1 MPALVAGTGTLP
13 WKNFIG
19 PDDHEMFPIADSC
32 SFICDK
38 ITYSYLNYHELKAI
52 AIYVKISAS
61 AIKA

>member
-1 MPALVAGTGTLP
+1 MPAQVAGTGTLP
-13 WKNFIG
+13 WKNF
-19 PDDHEMFPIADSC
+19 HWQELSCNFSIADSY

-52 AIYVKISAS
+52 VIYVKISAS

>member
-1 MPALVAGTGTLP
+1 MPALVAGTGTLL
-13 WKNFIG
+13 WKTLLVRMI
-19 PDDHEMFPIADSC
+19 MICFPIADSC

>member
-13 WKNFIG
+13 WNIFIG
-19 PDDHEMFPIADSC
+19 PEYHENISIADSF